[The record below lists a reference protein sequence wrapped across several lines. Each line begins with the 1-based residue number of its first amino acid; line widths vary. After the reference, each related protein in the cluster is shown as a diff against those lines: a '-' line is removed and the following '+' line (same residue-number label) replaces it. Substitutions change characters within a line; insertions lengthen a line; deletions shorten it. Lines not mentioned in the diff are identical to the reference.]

1 MNFLQHFIKEKEE
14 ENKTLPSPITD
25 PFKSDKIDTI
35 FFVMRTDYKGEKY
48 WYGKIVFSNNRT
60 SGEYKTQEYPVDKF
74 NECVKDIENTI
85 KSL

>member
-1 MNFLQHFIKEKEE
+1 MSFLQHFIKEKEE

-25 PFKSDKIDTI
+25 PFKSDKINRI
-35 FFVMRTDYKGEKY
+35 YIVMTDFGGDKR
-48 WYGKIVFSNNRT
+48 WYGRIEFKNNRT
-60 SGEYKTQEYPVDKF
+60 SGEYKTKEYPVDQF

>member
-25 PFKSDKIDTI
+25 PFKSDKINRIWFIMSEWGDT
-35 FFVMRTDYKGEKY
+35 KC
-48 WYGKIVFSNNRT
+48 WYGKIEFKNNRT
-60 SGEYKTQEYPVDKF
+60 SGEYKTKVYPVDQF

>member
-14 ENKTLPSPITD
+14 ENKTLPSPISN
-25 PFKSDKIDTI
+25 PFKSDKIKKIWFIMDEWGGT
-35 FFVMRTDYKGEKY
+35 KY
-48 WYGKIVFSNNRT
+48 WYGKIEFQNKRT
-60 SGEYKTQEYPVDKF
+60 SGEYKTQEYPVDQF